1 MDRKRKDNSSGG
13 FTLVE
18 VLVAV
23 VILAIVVVPLLNSF
37 YTAARANAKAKRLM
51 DATTAAQNVFEELKG
66 EKLEDFINDHTAKK
80 TEVLKP
86 DGNPQL
92 DANGKKIYSYTLPD
106 IPSSTYPLTVDQR
119 TFLARVTLDPVDYTT
134 KETAAQKQSDYNTQ
148 LFAQLSKLSAST
160 NAFYIEDA
168 VPDRDMLAAKNLTTS
183 VISTDIDA
191 VKDAMTK
198 TVTVDIDYTASS
210 NWCRVYIT
218 TVYTDAGGGT
228 YTLDNHVEIYN
239 NNAALSNKLSNVF
252 LCFLPMYSPG
262 SSKITPKEK
271 IVINNP
277 ENYPVGIYI
286 VKQASRDA
294 TADPVAKSG
303 YSMALEVNEGN
314 RTWDKVVTRITTNLA
329 YVENDALASELTSV
343 TLNGPTGL
351 PSTTKEALD
360 IASDLSRPEASVR
373 IYKVKVEI
381 FGGDDTG
388 YAEALTTMEGTKIE

>member
-1 MDRKRKDNSSGG
+1 MCRKRKENSNEG

-23 VILAIVVVPLLNSF
+23 VILVIVVVPILNSF
-37 YTAARANAKAKRLM
+37 YTAARANAKAKKLM

-66 EKLEDFINDHTAKK
+66 EKLDDFINAHTA
-80 TEVLKP
+80 TRSEVLKG
-86 DGNPQL
+86 DGSPQL
-92 DANGKKIYSYTLPD
+92 DANGEKIYSYTLPD
-106 IPSSTYPLTVDQR
+106 TSSQYLLPVDQR

-134 KETAAQKQSDYNTQ
+134 KESVAQKQSDYNTQ

-168 VPDRDMLAAKNLTTS
+168 VPDRDDLAAKNLTTS
-183 VISTDIDA
+183 VIPDDIKA
-191 VKDAMTK
+191 VKEAMTK
-198 TVTVDIDYTASS
+198 TVTLDIDYSASN

-218 TVYTDAGGGT
+218 TVYTDAGGGS

-239 NNAALSNKLSNVF
+239 NNSALSNKLSNVF
-252 LCFLPMYSPG
+252 LCFLPMYSPS

-277 ENYPVGIYI
+277 DNYPVGIYI
-286 VKQASRDA
+286 VKQTSRDA
-294 TADPVAKSG
+294 VVDAVTKNK

-314 RTWDKVVTRITTNLA
+314 RTWDKAVTRITTNLP
-329 YVENDALASELTSV
+329 YVENDTFVSELTSV

-351 PSTTKEALD
+351 PSSKKEALD
-360 IASDLSRPEASVR
+360 IAADLSRPEASVH

-381 FGGDDTG
+381 FERDDTS

>member
-1 MDRKRKDNSSGG
+1 MDRKRKENSNKG

-23 VILAIVVVPLLNSF
+23 VILVIAVVPILNSF
-37 YTAARANAKAKRLM
+37 YTATRANAKAKKLM

-66 EKLEDFINDHTAKK
+66 EKLDDFINAHTATR
-80 TEVLKP
+80 TELLKG
-86 DGNPQL
+86 DGSPQL
-92 DANGKKIYSYTLPD
+92 DANGEKIYSYTLPD
-106 IPSSTYPLTVDQR
+106 TSSQYQLPVDQR

-134 KETAAQKQSDYNTQ
+134 KESVAQKQSDYNTQ

-168 VPDRDMLAAKNLTTS
+168 VPDRDELAAKNLTTS
-183 VISTDIDA
+183 VLPDDIKK
-191 VKDAMTK
+191 VKDEMTK
-198 TVTVDIDYTASS
+198 TVTVDIDYSASN

-218 TVYTDAGGGT
+218 TVYTDAGGGS
-228 YTLDNHVEIYN
+228 YTLDSHAEIYN
-239 NNAALSNKLSNVF
+239 NSAALSNKLSNVF
-252 LCFLPMYSPG
+252 LCFLPMYSPS

-277 ENYPVGIYI
+277 DNYPVGIYI
-286 VKQASRDA
+286 VKQTSRDA
-294 TADPVAKSG
+294 VADPIKNQ

-314 RTWDKVVTRITTNLA
+314 RTWDKAVTRITTNLP
-329 YVENDALASELTSV
+329 YVENDTFASELTSV

-351 PSTTKEALD
+351 PSTKKEALD
-360 IASDLSRPEASVR
+360 IAADLSRPEASVR

-381 FGGDDTG
+381 FERDDTS